1 MNTLQSRD
9 AANNILNML
18 WSVGGSVLEN
28 KLPGEQ
34 SSVISTAK
42 LNIAVERS
50 EPDSLGGSTIGDG
63 LARFQ
68 MPSAGKL
75 FSSNVDGT
83 VDKEVSVKIDGVNKP
98 SNFNTEHNR
107 I

>member
-18 WSVGGSVLEN
+18 GSVGGSVLEN

-50 EPDSLGGSTIGDG
+50 EPDSLGGSAIGDG
-63 LARFQ
+63 LAGFQ

-83 VDKEVSVKIDGVNKP
+83 VDKEVSAKIDGVNKN
-98 SNFNTEHNR
+98 SNS
-107 I
+107 

>member
-18 WSVGGSVLEN
+18 GSVGGSVLEN

-50 EPDSLGGSTIGDG
+50 EPDSLGGSAIGDG
-63 LARFQ
+63 LAEFQ

-83 VDKEVSVKIDGVNKP
+83 VDKEVSAKIDGVNKNA
-98 SNFNTEHNR
+98 NF
-107 I
+107 